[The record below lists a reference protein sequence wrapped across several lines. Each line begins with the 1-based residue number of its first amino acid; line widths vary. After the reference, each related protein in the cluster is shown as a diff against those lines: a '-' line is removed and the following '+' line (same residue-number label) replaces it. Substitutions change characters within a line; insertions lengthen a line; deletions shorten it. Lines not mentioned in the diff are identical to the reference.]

1 MALPDFYKVVSIRS
15 QYNKNVTRL
24 TTQACNNIVI
34 SISIYRYYIDIEKIS
49 IRCLALSTFRT
60 TGLSSHTNI
69 SVQ

>member
-34 SISIYRYYIDIEKIS
+34 SISIYIDIILILKK
-49 IRCLALSTFRT
+49 
-60 TGLSSHTNI
+60 
-69 SVQ
+69 SVSGV